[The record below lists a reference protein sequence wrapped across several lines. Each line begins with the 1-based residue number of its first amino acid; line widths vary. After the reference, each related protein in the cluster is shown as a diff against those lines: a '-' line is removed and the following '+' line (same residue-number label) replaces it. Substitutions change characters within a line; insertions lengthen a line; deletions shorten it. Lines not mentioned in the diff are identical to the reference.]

1 MSSTPIK
8 PLTLRI
14 GTRGSRLARWQAE
27 WVANRLRGC
36 HPGLSVVLVE
46 IHTQGDRD
54 RSSRLAAIGG
64 TGLFTKEIQRAV
76 LDGLVD
82 IAVHS
87 LKDLPTQGP
96 DELVLAAVPG
106 REDVADALI
115 APVHQTL
122 QALPAG
128 SQIGTSSLRRRAQL
142 LHLRPD
148 IQVATI
154 RGNVE
159 TRLNQALEGKLD
171 AVILAWAGLHRLS
184 LHRHVTQRL
193 APPDFL
199 PAVGQG
205 ALGIECRVKDTTTR
219 ALLLPLD
226 DAPTHRAILAERTT
240 LAELEGGCLIPMAA
254 WARDIDVDSDGDQP
268 GQLALDAAVFDPD
281 GHAHVAATLTGPRED
296 PRELGRRVA
305 RALRAQGA
313 EPLLERTRQRTT
325 GRLDG

>member
-1 MSSTPIK
+1 MSSASIK

-36 HPGLSVVLVE
+36 HPGLNVALVE
-46 IHTQGDRD
+46 IRTRGDRD
-54 RSSRLAAIGG
+54 RRSPLAAIGG

-76 LDGLVD
+76 LDRSVD
-82 IAVHS
+82 VAVHS
-87 LKDLPTQGP
+87 LKDLPTEGP
-96 DELVLAAVPG
+96 DRLVLAAVPK

-122 QALPAG
+122 QSLPAG
-128 SQIGTSSLRRRAQL
+128 SRVGTSSLRRRAQL
-142 LHLRPD
+142 LYMRPD
-148 IQVATI
+148 IQVVSI

-159 TRLNQALEGKLD
+159 TRLNQTLEGKLD
-171 AVILAWAGLHRLS
+171 AVILAWAGLHRLD

-205 ALGIECRVKDTTTR
+205 ALGIECRIDDAKTR
-219 ALLLPLD
+219 TLLLPLD
-226 DAPTHRAILAERTT
+226 DAPTHRAVLAERAA

-254 WARDIDVDSDGDQP
+254 WARDVDRDGDKP

-281 GHAHVAATLTGPRED
+281 GSAHVSTALTGPRED
-296 PRELGRRVA
+296 PRELGFRVA

-325 GRLDG
+325 